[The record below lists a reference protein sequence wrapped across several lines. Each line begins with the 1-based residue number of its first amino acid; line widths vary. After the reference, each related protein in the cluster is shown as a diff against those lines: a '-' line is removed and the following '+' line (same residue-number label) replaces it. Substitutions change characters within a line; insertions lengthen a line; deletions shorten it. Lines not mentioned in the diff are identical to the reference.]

1 MGKKVCDWTY
11 GSEQFSSACPVTTL
25 ASGWRS
31 STGAPTVDRGLLA
44 LAVCIPD
51 NGSWQASA
59 RSYIYTKRRLALVL
73 VRRSASIDDPSSR
86 IDKRDLRTPAEIANC
101 LPVTRWYDLMDSCS
115 GGRLRDKIHALS
127 GVYNSIGVRSY
138 RVPGRSDDE
147 AELAHTGQYVRTPSW
162 DARCRPANLQI
173 QAPFAS

>member
-1 MGKKVCDWTY
+1 MIELADLNNLARRVPWLLSPLGGNRRPAPPRWT
-11 GSEQFSSACPVTTL
+11 V
-25 ASGWRS
+25 
-31 STGAPTVDRGLLA
+31 LLA

-51 NGSWQASA
+51 KGSWQASA

-73 VRRSASIDDPSSR
+73 VRRSASIHDPSSR

-127 GVYNSIGVRSY
+127 GVYNSIGARSY

-162 DARCRPANLQI
+162 DARGRPANQHI
-173 QAPFAS
+173 YRFI